1 MHDHDHDH
9 HHHHGD
15 APAVDP
21 ATLDDTQAICPV
33 TGDVV
38 VKAEAEALGHS
49 RQYNGQTYYFC
60 CATCVQQFNKHPEKY
75 ITTNNPK
82 LSQCLECSLHYADEA
97 TAKECE
103 AWCGQYKSCNIDITK
118 NSIEYQQSHVQT
130 KASRKQYTT
139 LTLKENEHLVDNI
152 WAFRFEAQEPIPWT
166 PGQFIRV
173 ELSHDN
179 PDDEGTKRW
188 FTISSTPHDG
198 YIQITTRVT
207 DTTFKQALAALP
219 IGGTINLVE
228 RPDGDF
234 VWQESDKP
242 LVFVAGGIGITPFY
256 SMLKNRGHSGQPVSA
271 TLIYNGRT
279 DDLPFKADFNEA
291 SKRHPEFHVHYIIGE
306 QLTVDKLTKLVPE
319 LAQSEVYVSGPEPMV
334 EALGEQ
340 LRANGISD
348 QNLHEDFFSHYNKDT
363 Y

>member
-1 MHDHDHDH
+1 MHDHHDHEHH

-38 VKAEAEALGHS
+38 VKAESEALGHS
-49 RQYNGQTYYFC
+49 RQHDGQTYYFC
-60 CATCVQQFNKHPEKY
+60 CATCVQLFDKNPEKY
-75 ITTNNPK
+75 T
-82 LSQCLECSLHYADEA
+82 H
-97 TAKECE
+97 
-103 AWCGQYKSCNIDITK
+103 
-118 NSIEYQQSHVQT
+118 QT
-130 KASRKQYTT
+130 HSTDT
-139 LTLKENEHLVDNI
+139 LTLASKENLVDNV
-152 WAFRFEAQEPIPWT
+152 WAFRFEADTPISWT

-173 ELSHDN
+173 ELPHDN

-219 IGGTINLVE
+219 IGSTINLVE
-228 RPDGDF
+228 QPDGDF
-234 VWQESDKP
+234 VWQESEKP
-242 LVFVAGGIGITPFY
+242 LVFIAGGIGITPFY
-256 SMLKNRGHSGQPVSA
+256 SMLKARGHSGQPVSA

-279 DDLPFKADFNEA
+279 DELPFKVEFEEA
-291 SKRHPEFHVHYIIGE
+291 SRRHPEFKVHYVIGE
-306 QLTVDKLTKLVPE
+306 QLTTEKLTELVPNISSS
-319 LAQSEVYVSGPEPMV
+319 QVYISGAESMV
-334 EALGEQ
+334 EALGKQ
-340 LRANGISD
+340 LEENGLAND
-348 QNLHEDFFSHYNKDT
+348 NLHQDFFPHYNEES

>member
-1 MHDHDHDH
+1 MHDHHEHH

-49 RQYNGQTYYFC
+49 RQHDGQTYYFC
-60 CATCVQQFNKHPEKY
+60 CATCVQLFDKNPEKY
-75 ITTNNPK
+75 T
-82 LSQCLECSLHYADEA
+82 H
-97 TAKECE
+97 
-103 AWCGQYKSCNIDITK
+103 
-118 NSIEYQQSHVQT
+118 QT
-130 KASRKQYTT
+130 HSTDT
-139 LTLKENEHLVDNI
+139 LTLTSKENLVDNV
-152 WAFRFEAQEPIPWT
+152 WAFRFKADTPILWT

-173 ELSHDN
+173 ELPHDN

-207 DTTFKQALAALP
+207 STSFKQALAALP
-219 IGGTINLVE
+219 IGSTINLVE
-228 RPDGDF
+228 QPDGDF
-234 VWQESDKP
+234 VWQESEKP
-242 LVFVAGGIGITPFY
+242 LVFIAGGIGITPFY
-256 SMLKNRGHSGQPVSA
+256 SMLKARGHSGQPVSA

-279 DDLPFKADFNEA
+279 DELPFKVEFEEA
-291 SKRHPEFHVHYIIGE
+291 SRRHPEFKVHYVIGE
-306 QLTVDKLTKLVPE
+306 QLTTEKLTELVPNISSS
-319 LAQSEVYVSGPEPMV
+319 QVYISGAESMV
-334 EALGEQ
+334 EALGKQ
-340 LRANGISD
+340 LEENGLAND
-348 QNLHEDFFSHYNKDT
+348 NLHQDFFPHYNEES

>member
-1 MHDHDHDH
+1 MHDHHDHEHH

-49 RQYNGQTYYFC
+49 RQHDGQTYYFC
-60 CATCVQQFNKHPEKY
+60 CATCVQLFDKNPEKY
-75 ITTNNPK
+75 THQTH
-82 LSQCLECSLHYADEA
+82 S
-97 TAKECE
+97 
-103 AWCGQYKSCNIDITK
+103 ID
-118 NSIEYQQSHVQT
+118 
-130 KASRKQYTT
+130 T
-139 LTLKENEHLVDNI
+139 LTLTSKENLADNV
-152 WAFRFEAQEPIPWT
+152 WAFRFEADTPISWT
-166 PGQFIRV
+166 PGQFIRI
-173 ELSHDN
+173 ELPHDN

-219 IGGTINLVE
+219 IGSTINLVE
-228 RPDGDF
+228 QPDGDF
-234 VWQESDKP
+234 VWQESEKP
-242 LVFVAGGIGITPFY
+242 LVIIAGGIGITPFY
-256 SMLKNRGHSGQPVSA
+256 SMLKARGHSGQPVSA

-279 DDLPFKADFNEA
+279 DELPFKVEFEEA
-291 SKRHPEFHVHYIIGE
+291 SRRHPEFKVHYVIGE
-306 QLTVDKLTKLVPE
+306 QLTTEKLTELVPNISSS
-319 LAQSEVYVSGPEPMV
+319 QVYISGAESMV
-334 EALGEQ
+334 EALGKQ
-340 LRANGISD
+340 LEESGLAND
-348 QNLHEDFFSHYNKDT
+348 NLHQDFFPHYSEAN